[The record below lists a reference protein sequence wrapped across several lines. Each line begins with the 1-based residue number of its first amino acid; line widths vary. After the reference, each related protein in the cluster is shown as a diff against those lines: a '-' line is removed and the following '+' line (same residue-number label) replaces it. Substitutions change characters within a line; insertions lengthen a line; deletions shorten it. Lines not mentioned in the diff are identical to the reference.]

1 MIRSRRGLLSLRDLV
16 VVAAVG
22 LIPAIAG
29 CEAGTNAPTQEW
41 HQPTPGA
48 SAIVDN
54 TLRINNMFV
63 LGPTPGFTL
72 PRGASAGLFFALSND
87 GAPDRLLSIKA
98 PGEAVSVLVPA
109 GGISARPAADAVLH
123 RPVPRVVLEHL
134 TRTLNGGQCDP
145 AEPAVPERRLQVPEG
160 PGDATDRVLRHLLA
174 RAGDPAPAPHPDPVG
189 AGHSVPDTHL
199 LTGRYAPRATG
210 PPGRRDPRGARP
222 GTTQPVATGGRRR
235 AQSPGSNL

>member
-29 CEAGTNAPTQEW
+29 CEAGNNAPTQQW

-72 PRGASAGLFFALSND
+72 PRGASAGVFFALAND
-87 GAPDRLLSIKA
+87 GAPDRLLSIRA
-98 PGEAVSVLVPA
+98 PGEAISVLVPA
-109 GGISARPAADAVLH
+109 GGISLGREQSLFFTGPS
-123 RPVPRVVLEHL
+123 PRVVLEHL
-134 TRTLNGGQCDP
+134 TRTLNGGQWIRLNLQFQN
-145 AEPAVPERRLQVPEG
+145 AGFVSLKVPVMPRTESYG
-160 PGDATDRVLRHLLA
+160 TFS
-174 RAGDPAPAPHPDPVG
+174 PAP
-189 AGHSVPDTHL
+189 L
-199 LTGRYAPRATG
+199 I
-210 PPGRRDPRGARP
+210 ARP
-222 GTTQPVATGGRRR
+222 TPRPATV
-235 AQSPGSNL
+235 SPSATPTS

>member
-22 LIPAIAG
+22 LVPAVAG
-29 CEAGTNAPTQEW
+29 CEAGNNAPTQQW

-72 PRGASAGLFFALSND
+72 PRGASAGIFFALAND

-98 PGEAVSVLVPA
+98 PGEASSVLVPT
-109 GGISARPAADAVLH
+109 GGIALGREQSLFFTGPS
-123 RPVPRVVLEHL
+123 PRVVLEHL
-134 TRTLNGGQCDP
+134 TRTLNGGQWIRLNLQFQN
-145 AEPAVPERRLQVPEG
+145 AGFVSMKVPVMPRTESYG
-160 PGDATDRVLRHLLA
+160 TFS
-174 RAGDPAPAPHPDPVG
+174 PAP
-189 AGHSVPDTHL
+189 L
-199 LTGRYAPRATG
+199 I
-210 PPGRRDPRGARP
+210 ARP
-222 GTTQPVATGGRRR
+222 APVPSVVPV
-235 AQSPGSNL
+235 SPSPTPTS

>member
-1 MIRSRRGLLSLRDLV
+1 VIRSRRGLLSLRNLM

-29 CEAGTNAPTQEW
+29 CEAGNNAPTQQW

-72 PRGASAGLFFALSND
+72 PRGASAGVFFALAND

-98 PGEAVSVLVPA
+98 PGEATSVLVPV
-109 GGISARPAADAVLH
+109 GGISLGRDQSLFFTGPS
-123 RPVPRVVLEHL
+123 PRVVLEHI
-134 TRTLNGGQCDP
+134 TRTLNGGQWIRLNMLFQN
-145 AEPAVPERRLQVPEG
+145 AGFVTLKVPVMPRTESYG
-160 PGDATDRVLRHLLA
+160 TFS
-174 RAGDPAPAPHPDPVG
+174 PAPVILRPRVTPTPLTPGAP
-189 AGHSVPDTHL
+189 
-199 LTGRYAPRATG
+199 
-210 PPGRRDPRGARP
+210 
-222 GTTQPVATGGRRR
+222 
-235 AQSPGSNL
+235 SPTPTS

>member
-29 CEAGTNAPTQEW
+29 CEAGNNAPTQQW

-72 PRGASAGLFFALSND
+72 PRGASAGVFFALAND
-87 GAPDRLLSIKA
+87 GAPDRLLSIRA
-98 PGEAVSVLVPA
+98 PGEATSVLVPP
-109 GGISARPAADAVLH
+109 GGISLGREQSLFFTGPS
-123 RPVPRVVLEHL
+123 PRVVLEHL
-134 TRTLNGGQCDP
+134 TRTLNGGQWIRLNLQFQN
-145 AEPAVPERRLQVPEG
+145 AGFVSLKVPVMPRTESYG
-160 PGDATDRVLRHLLA
+160 TFS
-174 RAGDPAPAPHPDPVG
+174 PAP
-189 AGHSVPDTHL
+189 L
-199 LTGRYAPRATG
+199 I
-210 PPGRRDPRGARP
+210 ARP
-222 GTTQPVATGGRRR
+222 TPTPSAVSA
-235 AQSPGSNL
+235 SPTPSS